1 MKLELEKAKWKFKSQ
16 IVAKVIVSESEIQ
29 KLKPEF
35 NENYANENPTEF
47 NDILFQLGMDVS
59 LPVTIQRGLKHR
71 NRLNEV
77 VTCTRW
83 IGDERLDNAWLKS
96 GNASQEAKDKSCD
109 NKILDDMY
117 RMKSLTNDT
126 QAVLEERDRYSVIDE
141 TVWE

>member
-1 MKLELEKAKWKFKSQ
+1 MKSELEKATWKFKSQ

-35 NENYANENPTEF
+35 NEKYANENPTEF